1 MNSMTEQIYEV
12 RIIVRTYSIT
22 PRTEDTIK
30 LMFLNVI
37 NDLPGDFQETIKRIS
52 VIEVYKQTR

>member
-1 MNSMTEQIYEV
+1 MTEQIYEV
-12 RIIVRTYSIT
+12 KIIVRTHSIT

-30 LMFLNVI
+30 SVFLNVI
-37 NDLPGDFQETIKRIS
+37 NDLPEDFQETIKQIS

>member
-1 MNSMTEQIYEV
+1 MTEQIYEV

-30 LMFLNVI
+30 AMFLIVI

-52 VIEVYKQTR
+52 VTEVYKQTR

>member
-12 RIIVRTYSIT
+12 KIIVRTYSIT

-30 LMFLNVI
+30 AMFLNVI

-52 VIEVYKQTR
+52 VNEVYKQTI

>member
-1 MNSMTEQIYEV
+1 MTEQIYEV

-30 LMFLNVI
+30 SMFLNVI
-37 NDLPGDFQETIKRIS
+37 NDLPEDFQETIKQIN
-52 VIEVYKQTR
+52 VTEVYKQII

>member
-12 RIIVRTYSIT
+12 KIIVRTYSIT

-30 LMFLNVI
+30 SMFLNVI
-37 NDLPGDFQETIKRIS
+37 NDLPEDFQETIKQIG
-52 VIEVYKQTR
+52 VVEVYKQTL